1 MTDFDDLCCD
11 HCGNRHIEHFQ
22 TRDGQWQNRCQ
33 GCGRV
38 TEYIP
43 TKAEIAAACEA
54 IRAARP
60 WQSYNDADER
70 LLRLAEAVLGS
81 DDWDDEDDDF
91 DAAPAVHRMNRAAVK
106 AEACPAVRR
115 AG

>member
-22 TRDGQWQNRCQ
+22 TRDGQWHNRCQ

-43 TKAEIAAACEA
+43 TRAEIAAACEA

-60 WQSYNDADER
+60 WQSYDDADER
-70 LLRLAEAVLGS
+70 LLRLAEAVLG
-81 DDWDDEDDDF
+81 DDEWEEDDDLEPAPPSHRF
-91 DAAPAVHRMNRAAVK
+91 SGAAAAR
-106 AEACPAVRR
+106 EACAPVRR

>member
-1 MTDFDDLCCD
+1 MADFDDLCCD
-11 HCGNRHIEHFQ
+11 HCGSRHIEHFL
-22 TRDGQWQNRCQ
+22 GEGSQWHNRCQ

-43 TKAEIAAACEA
+43 TRAEIAAACEA

-60 WQSYNDADER
+60 WQDYDDADER
-70 LLRLAEAVLGS
+70 LLRLAEAVLSG
-81 DDWDDEDDDF
+81 DDWDDGDDDLEPAPPPRRVSQ
-91 DAAPAVHRMNRAAVK
+91 AAPANNTDA
-106 AEACPAVRR
+106 PIRR